1 METQTT
7 TIKLDVA
14 TKERIKQL
22 AATKQRT
29 PHWLMREALR
39 EYVEREERRE
49 QFKHDALLAWE
60 AYQETGEHV
69 TGDEIV
75 AWLETWGAENES
87 IAPACRK

>member
-7 TIKLDVA
+7 TIKLDAA

-29 PHWLMREALR
+29 PHWLMLEALR

-49 QFKHDALLAWE
+49 QFKRDALLAWE
-60 AYQETGEHV
+60 AYRETGEHV

-87 IAPACRK
+87 KAPACRK